1 VPRGFLSTLK
11 AGLSGWLEPALK
23 PLFSRAVRTVAWN
36 AVRDGADHL
45 LLVGGAAHA
54 ENLDLVERVPVR

>member
-1 VPRGFLSTLK
+1 
-11 AGLSGWLEPALK
+11 LK